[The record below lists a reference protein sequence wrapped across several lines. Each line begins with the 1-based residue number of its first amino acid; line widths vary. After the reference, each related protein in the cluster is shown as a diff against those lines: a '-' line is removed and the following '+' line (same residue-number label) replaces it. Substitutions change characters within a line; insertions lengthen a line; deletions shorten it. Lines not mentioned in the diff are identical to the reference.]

1 MTAAVATPAG
11 VVVRSIGSDGSR
23 AAPRLVPLPTTT
35 LPPRSTTTAPRS
47 TSTSAA
53 ATPPTTGAPATTTT
67 VTATTAPTTPPTVP
81 PTSPTSPAP
90 TSVAPTST
98 VVTPA
103 TVASTTATTQP
114 VPEPPTSPST
124 SPPSTAPV
132 AEPFVYSFPVVV
144 DPEDPALQPPVIV
157 GASTWCQGNFDEGQ
171 IGIAVQNVDAYHY
184 PPPFVA
190 TYAWTLTDAAAD
202 VTSSGTFELAGWETH
217 AVHLSTTL
225 VGPRTFT
232 VTDVALGTSASV
244 DLDLPD
250 CVNAPPPV
258 VADPLGPAVVIASV
272 VCSED
277 INATSGTGSFHVH
290 IQNPPGDDGTDR
302 QYDVDVLAAQV
313 SVWTDTTEPLFD
325 GSWADEDAAFFHSG
339 SYMVMVNDHDS
350 PALAVAVAVDVPE
363 CAPAPPPPADPSPP
377 NAPLIID
384 VSTTCADPVLE
395 DGRAD
400 FVRLN
405 PNWQFLGGP
414 GELTYDW
421 SVVTGTTVVQS
432 FQGWFNASG
441 VYVSFLQ
448 PLAPGEYTASINA
461 AGFPALGNSVTFTI
475 DDCTLQPQPD
485 PVPLAIYGVTTLCLP
500 GDATESAVWVVEQHG
515 TVQPAWF
522 EWTIRDDAMLSVD
535 TDSPVT
541 ILDDQPTPLSSR
553 ALPLGTMHLTVT
565 GVADPA
571 VTASATFD
579 IGPCTDP
586 VDPVDPSTT
595 RPTRRNPPTP
605 PRRAAPTSPLE
616 PTEPS
621 EPAGTTS
628 LPPAVPD
635 TTPPTGLLPA
645 TR

>member
-1 MTAAVATPAG
+1 
-11 VVVRSIGSDGSR
+11 
-23 AAPRLVPLPTTT
+23 
-35 LPPRSTTTAPRS
+35 
-47 TSTSAA
+47 
-53 ATPPTTGAPATTTT
+53 
-67 VTATTAPTTPPTVP
+67 
-81 PTSPTSPAP
+81 
-90 TSVAPTST
+90 
-98 VVTPA
+98 
-103 TVASTTATTQP
+103 
-114 VPEPPTSPST
+114 
-124 SPPSTAPV
+124 
-132 AEPFVYSFPVVV
+132 
-144 DPEDPALQPPVIV
+144 
-157 GASTWCQGNFDEGQ
+157 
-171 IGIAVQNVDAYHY
+171 
-184 PPPFVA
+184 
-190 TYAWTLTDAAAD
+190 
-202 VTSSGTFELAGWETH
+202 
-217 AVHLSTTL
+217 
-225 VGPRTFT
+225 
-232 VTDVALGTSASV
+232 
-244 DLDLPD
+244 
-250 CVNAPPPV
+250 
-258 VADPLGPAVVIASV
+258 
-272 VCSED
+272 
-277 INATSGTGSFHVH
+277 
-290 IQNPPGDDGTDR
+290 
-302 QYDVDVLAAQV
+302 
-313 SVWTDTTEPLFD
+313 
-325 GSWADEDAAFFHSG
+325 
-339 SYMVMVNDHDS
+339 MVMVNDHDS

-363 CAPAPPPPADPSPP
+363 CAPAPPPPADPAPP

-405 PNWQFLGGP
+405 PNWLFLGGP

-579 IGPCTDP
+579 IGPCTAP
-586 VDPVDPSTT
+586 VGPGRPERSRPI
-595 RPTRRNPPTP
+595 RPTPTDADRRERSHELDRPDRVQRAGGHDVAPTGRLGHDAADRAP
-605 PRRAAPTSPLE
+605 AGDPLSTAPRFSAARCTVSVHLAAQIAASGWRVRRRRSDRGRAAVDRRGRSP
-616 PTEPS
+616 S
-621 EPAGTTS
+621 PAGRRGA
-628 LPPAVPD
+628 PGAR
-635 TTPPTGLLPA
+635 TG
-645 TR
+645 RSR